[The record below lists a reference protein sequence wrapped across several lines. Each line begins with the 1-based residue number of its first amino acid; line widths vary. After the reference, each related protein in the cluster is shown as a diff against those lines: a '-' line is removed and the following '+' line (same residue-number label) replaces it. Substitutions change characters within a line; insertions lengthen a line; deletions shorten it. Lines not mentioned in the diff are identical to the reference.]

1 MALNSKKIG
10 REAKNSLRIR
20 IKLCSVWEQGAVDL
34 GQRATFSVQ
43 RFRLL
48 VDVP

>member
-1 MALNSKKIG
+1 MFG
-10 REAKNSLRIR
+10 
-20 IKLCSVWEQGAVDL
+20 CEQGAVDL

-43 RFRLL
+43 RFCHLKL